1 MMNGRLPARQRG
13 AVLIIALILLVAVM
27 ILGVGMSSMSR
38 TNLKIVG
45 NNQSEQMRQAVAQLA
60 VEQEMNDIAN
70 FTSPTGAV
78 NITNTNGMQ
87 VAVGNRTCVRS
98 AAATGYSAVAGLMP
112 IDTIWGFTVTVTDPA
127 NMASTTMTQGTRIRM
142 LSGNCP

>member
-60 VEQEMNDIAN
+60 VEQVMNDIAN

-98 AAATGYSAVAGLMP
+98 ATATGYSAVAGLMP